1 MKVSEVSKIWNQ
13 LDSDDKLEIIVNA
26 IDCCNVN
33 EGSLML
39 RLFSKDKSIQG
50 YIQEGVDNHLCVEAV
65 SQATLSELFSDDYDF
80 EAEDAE
86 TIMNWMNA
94 QI

>member
-1 MKVSEVSKIWNQ
+1 MKNSEVSKIWNR
-13 LDSDDKLEIIVNA
+13 LDSDDKLEIIQNA

-33 EGSLML
+33 EGSLIF
-39 RLFSKDKSIQG
+39 RLFAKDKSIQG

-65 SQATLSELFSDDYDF
+65 SQATLSELFSEDYDF
-80 EAEDAE
+80 EEDDAE
-86 TIMNWMNA
+86 VIMNWMNA